1 MAKEYI
7 PKGQKKK
14 RNWLALAFLVFM
26 VIGMSSGF
34 VFFGFGSDTKRT
46 FNGHAFNYRG
56 DHWETK
62 VNGAVAAFTY
72 PPESVTIMSM
82 PPEAAQLLSGKIQL
96 DTTSYANDTLR
107 DAIALSQY
115 QLGLVL
121 AAYNVYVRPGYTS
134 NDTSFAAQFPP
145 ITCGTATS
153 FVPVIYLTSANQTA
167 AHVEGN
173 CLIIQ
178 AATAQDMILM
188 KDRLLYA
195 MLGIA

>member
-1 MAKEYI
+1 
-7 PKGQKKK
+7 
-14 RNWLALAFLVFM
+14 
-26 VIGMSSGF
+26 
-34 VFFGFGSDTKRT
+34 
-46 FNGHAFNYRG
+46 
-56 DHWETK
+56 
-62 VNGAVAAFTY
+62 
-72 PPESVTIMSM
+72 MSM

-153 FVPVIYLTSANQTA
+153 FVPVIYFTSANQTA